1 MVQSRASRKSIMITP
16 ELFDDCIER
25 DLEVCVRLISEVFD
39 VEKDISP
46 SFFDKIQEYANGFL
60 TKT

>member
-1 MVQSRASRKSIMITP
+1 MITP